1 MKTKLS
7 GKFWAALTLFSL
19 MGQVAWVV
27 ENMYLN
33 VFIYKMF
40 NASADDIS
48 LMVSASAIS
57 ATLTTVIM
65 GALSDK
71 ISKRKLFICGG
82 YIAWG
87 ISILGFALLKMD
99 VIEAVF
105 PAAISA
111 ASVGVSLVIIMDCVM
126 TFFGSTAN
134 DAAFNAWLTDS
145 TDSSNRGSAEG
156 INAMM
161 PLVAIL
167 VVFGGFMF
175 FDLNLASSWTLI
187 FLIIGIAVLIIGFSG
202 LFLIKEPAVQRSES
216 GYFKNII
223 YGFMPSTIKANP
235 RFYLTL
241 IAFAVFNIS
250 IQIFMPYLI
259 LYYEVSLGM
268 TDYVLVMAPAIIVA
282 SIVTALWGKVYDKKG
297 FNFSVI
303 FSVVWLSLGYT
314 LLYFFKDR
322 ALVFI
327 GSLLMM
333 CGYLAGMAVFGALIR
348 DCTPQGKSGMI
359 QGVRIFSQV
368 LLPGIIGPYIG
379 AAVLANAEKVTNSD
393 GTTSFIPNE
402 NIFAAALVPIAVLV
416 ILLIVIFKSKKP
428 TLISLKTPFE
438 DNLGDTPWEEYPRPA
453 LKRDSYFC
461 LNGQWDFWVAN
472 RKGETKLGKI
482 LVPFAPQSRLSGIEK
497 TFKKNDIL
505 VYRRSFTLPKGFVED
520 RVILNFGAS
529 DQITTVYI
537 NNKLAGENVGGYIP
551 FSFDITSLIG
561 SGENKIEVL
570 VKDTLDPNIPYG
582 KQRKKRGGMWY
593 TEISGIWQTVWLES
607 VPENYIKSVKI
618 TPNLSGAEI
627 TVDAKGPKQLVFEGE
642 TYTFDGDSYSLKLDN
657 PINWSPENPHLYN
670 FTLICG
676 EDKVDS
682 YFAART
688 IGIKDGK
695 FMLNDKP
702 YFFHGLLDQG
712 YFSDG
717 IYLPATPDGFK
728 YDILKM
734 KELGFNMLRKHIKI
748 EPQLFYYYCDKY
760 GMAVFQDLVN
770 SGRYSFLIDTAL
782 PTLFLKK
789 GVTHFASK
797 KRREIF
803 EKTAEQTLELLYN
816 HPSICYY
823 TLFNEGWGQYDTARV
838 YKKIKALDTTRIW
851 DAASGWFFYE
861 DNEVISEHVYFKPIK
876 TKSDGT
882 KPAVISEFGGYSYK
896 LDDHSFNLSN
906 TYGYRYFTEREAFEQ
921 AITKLYLDEVV
932 PAIKNGVCA
941 SVITQVSDVEDETNG
956 FLTYDRQVVK
966 VDTEPMQSI
975 ASKLFN
981 TFNENA

>member
-1 MKTKLS
+1 MKIKLS

-71 ISKRKLFICGG
+71 IGKRKLFICGG

-87 ISILGFALLKMD
+87 ISILGFALLKLD
-99 VIEAVF
+99 VIEAIF

-111 ASVGVSLVIIMDCVM
+111 ASIGVSLVIIMDCIM

-187 FLIIGIAVLIIGFSG
+187 FLIIGIAVLIIGFMG
-202 LFLIKEPAVQRSES
+202 LFLIKDPAVQKSES

-223 YGFMPSTIKANP
+223 YGFLPSTIKANP

-241 IAFAVFNIS
+241 VAFAVFNIS

-268 TDYVLVMAPAIIVA
+268 ADYVLVMAPAIIIA

-303 FSVVWLSLGYT
+303 FSVIWLSLGYL

-348 DCTPQGKSGMI
+348 DCTPQGKAGMM

-368 LLPGIIGPYIG
+368 LIPGIIGPYIG
-379 AAVLANAEKVTNSD
+379 AAVLANAEKVTNND

-428 TLISLKTPFE
+428 TLVSLKTPFE
-438 DNLGDTPWEEYPRPA
+438 DDLDDTPWAEYPRPA

-461 LNGQWDFWVAN
+461 LNGEWDFSVKN

-497 TFKKNDIL
+497 TFKKKDIL
-505 VYRRSFTLPKGFVED
+505 IYRRSFTLPEGFVKN
-520 RVILNFGAS
+520 RVILNFGAC

-537 NNKLAGENVGGYIP
+537 NDKLVGENVGGYIP
-551 FSFDITSLIG
+551 FSFDIT
-561 SGENKIEVL
+561 
-570 VKDTLDPNIPYG
+570 
-582 KQRKKRGGMWY
+582 
-593 TEISGIWQTVWLES
+593 
-607 VPENYIKSVKI
+607 
-618 TPNLSGAEI
+618 
-627 TVDAKGPKQLVFEGE
+627 
-642 TYTFDGDSYSLKLDN
+642 
-657 PINWSPENPHLYN
+657 
-670 FTLICG
+670 
-676 EDKVDS
+676 
-682 YFAART
+682 
-688 IGIKDGK
+688 
-695 FMLNDKP
+695 
-702 YFFHGLLDQG
+702 
-712 YFSDG
+712 
-717 IYLPATPDGFK
+717 
-728 YDILKM
+728 
-734 KELGFNMLRKHIKI
+734 
-748 EPQLFYYYCDKY
+748 
-760 GMAVFQDLVN
+760 
-770 SGRYSFLIDTAL
+770 
-782 PTLFLKK
+782 
-789 GVTHFASK
+789 
-797 KRREIF
+797 
-803 EKTAEQTLELLYN
+803 
-816 HPSICYY
+816 
-823 TLFNEGWGQYDTARV
+823 
-838 YKKIKALDTTRIW
+838 
-851 DAASGWFFYE
+851 
-861 DNEVISEHVYFKPIK
+861 
-876 TKSDGT
+876 
-882 KPAVISEFGGYSYK
+882 
-896 LDDHSFNLSN
+896 
-906 TYGYRYFTEREAFEQ
+906 
-921 AITKLYLDEVV
+921 
-932 PAIKNGVCA
+932 
-941 SVITQVSDVEDETNG
+941 
-956 FLTYDRQVVK
+956 
-966 VDTEPMQSI
+966 
-975 ASKLFN
+975 
-981 TFNENA
+981 